1 LIRIL
6 VGPVCFAM
14 FGWLTA
20 THLHLRMEHNVVYAL
35 FGALFAIAGFCVLSL
50 VLFTVNFK
58 IGIKGVLAAVAK
70 GFLLMIPF
78 AVLAV
83 LAETVLRWN
92 AVQAFA
98 SVGLMSAGGA
108 AGMELAKINGKQMV
122 NGIVA
127 SASAFVLTAA
137 WVLLAAPFTV
147 ELLKH
152 H

>member
-1 LIRIL
+1 MRIL
-6 VGPVCFAM
+6 VGPVCFAI

-20 THLHLRMEHNVVYAL
+20 THLHFRMGQMVGYAVFGTL
-35 FGALFAIAGFCVLSL
+35 FGVASFCVLML

-58 IGIKGVLAAVAK
+58 VGLKGVWAAVAK
-70 GFLLMIPF
+70 GFFLMIPF

-83 LAETVLRWN
+83 LAEMVLRWN

-122 NGIVA
+122 RDLEII
-127 SASAFVLTAA
+127 TI
-137 WVLLAAPFTV
+137 PF
-147 ELLKH
+147 
-152 H
+152 

>member
-92 AVQAFA
+92 AVQ
-98 SVGLMSAGGA
+98 
-108 AGMELAKINGKQMV
+108 MV

-127 SASAFVLTAA
+127 AASAFVLTAA